1 MVKRRQLNRERVVAK
16 AIELADTARE
26 VDRLTLTVLA
36 SALDI
41 RVPSLYNHISS
52 LEDLRQAMAEA
63 AARELIER
71 LREAAAGKI
80 GREALLAMAFAYRQF
95 AQDHPGI
102 YPLTIRAPEPDEE
115 QMTALAQELLQIL
128 LLVLGSMGIS
138 GEEAIEAVRGIRS
151 ILHGFTALE
160 VAGGFKMD
168 LDRDESFR
176 RLVNSYLD
184 GLLQELEE

>member
-71 LREAAAGKI
+71 LREVAAGKI

-184 GLLQELEE
+184 GLVQELEE